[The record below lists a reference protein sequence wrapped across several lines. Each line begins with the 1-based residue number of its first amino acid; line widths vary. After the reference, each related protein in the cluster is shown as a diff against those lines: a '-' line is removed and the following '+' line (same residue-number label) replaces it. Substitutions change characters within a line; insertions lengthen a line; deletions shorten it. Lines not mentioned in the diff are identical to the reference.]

1 MKPTRKKITI
11 VIEKTKTGFSAFAE
25 DYPIFTTA
33 KAIPQLIG
41 NTIEATNLYFE
52 DLKNPITQEK
62 INFILDF
69 KQFFQYYKVINAKVL
84 AQKIGMNESLL
95 SQYVQGRK
103 KPSDKQT
110 DKILAGIHQIG
121 RELSEINFIHRK

>member
-41 NTIEATNLYFE
+41 NTIEATNF
-52 DLKNPITQEK
+52 IFRRSEK
-62 INFILDF
+62 SN
-69 KQFFQYYKVINAKVL
+69 NT
-84 AQKIGMNESLL
+84 
-95 SQYVQGRK
+95 RK
-103 KPSDKQT
+103 D
-110 DKILAGIHQIG
+110 
-121 RELSEINFIHRK
+121 